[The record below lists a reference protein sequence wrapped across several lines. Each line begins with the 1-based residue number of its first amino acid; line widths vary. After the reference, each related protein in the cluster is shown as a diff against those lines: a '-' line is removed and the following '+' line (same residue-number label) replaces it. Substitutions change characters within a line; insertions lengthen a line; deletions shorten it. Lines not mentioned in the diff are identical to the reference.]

1 LVHVYHHVISLWF
14 SQVLSRDYFTLI
26 VLLYRQILSNI
37 LHGVHLLLSH
47 DAQISH
53 VTSCIHPILP
63 SKRISSSIV
72 PMVDPVG
79 ILRMSL
85 TLELQKVLFHSE
97 HLIELDQ
104 EDGVAKRNTSGVMKH
119 NMIEQGSMSPT
130 HERKSGMGD

>member
-1 LVHVYHHVISLWF
+1 
-14 SQVLSRDYFTLI
+14 
-26 VLLYRQILSNI
+26 
-37 LHGVHLLLSH
+37 
-47 DAQISH
+47 
-53 VTSCIHPILP
+53 
-63 SKRISSSIV
+63 
-72 PMVDPVG
+72 MVDPVG
-79 ILRMSL
+79 ILRMSM